1 MEGGGAFGKMG
12 RGKEK
17 GKGSGG
23 GRRHKLF
30 SLWWMIGLEYNLH
43 VVANFVQL
51 FKGGF
56 IRRRRRVKGWSGYG
70 MERKGRGRKGGAKLE
85 VSWNWVG

>member
-30 SLWWMIGLEYNLH
+30 SLWRMVFYNGIGL
-43 VVANFVQL
+43 
-51 FKGGF
+51 
-56 IRRRRRVKGWSGYG
+56 
-70 MERKGRGRKGGAKLE
+70 KLIKRY
-85 VSWNWVG
+85 